1 MYPRSKN
8 KNISKSS
15 IIFAKIQ
22 NLLSFPSQK
31 CGPKNPLK
39 ESQVFNMRSSETSF
53 TKICFH

>member
-1 MYPRSKN
+1 MYIHVVKT
-8 KNISKSS
+8 KTFQKVV
-15 IIFAKIQ
+15 IFAKIQ